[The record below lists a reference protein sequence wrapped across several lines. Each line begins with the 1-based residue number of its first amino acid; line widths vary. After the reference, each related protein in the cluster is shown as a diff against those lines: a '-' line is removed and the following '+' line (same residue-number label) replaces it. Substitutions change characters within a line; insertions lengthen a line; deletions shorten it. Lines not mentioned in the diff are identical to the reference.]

1 MIVTINEDYQVK
13 VDNYANY
20 ALIKDVRDE
29 SGVITMFA
37 TKGYYSNMSRALNA
51 CIHLMLEDKYD
62 VMELTQY
69 LDELERLEA
78 KFRPVMKRFREGD
91 QMTKSEVTELQNF
104 IVDEV
109 LPTYADGYEK
119 GEIIS
124 KIIIGTLKL
133 RNKYIL
139 KPTKLGATILAN
151 QLKFRAMVEAELEEL
166 AEKVEDEQ

>member
-20 ALIKDVRDE
+20 TLLKAVRDK
-29 SGVITMFA
+29 SGAIKTGKDNLSMFA

-62 VMELTQY
+62 VMEWTQY

-91 QMTKSEVTELQNF
+91 
-104 IVDEV
+104 
-109 LPTYADGYEK
+109 
-119 GEIIS
+119 
-124 KIIIGTLKL
+124 
-133 RNKYIL
+133 
-139 KPTKLGATILAN
+139 
-151 QLKFRAMVEAELEEL
+151 
-166 AEKVEDEQ
+166 

>member
-1 MIVTINEDYQVK
+1 MIVIINEDYQVK

-20 ALIKDVRDE
+20 TLLKAVRDE
-29 SGVITMFA
+29 SGAIKTGKDNSPMLA

-91 QMTKSEVTELQNF
+91 
-104 IVDEV
+104 
-109 LPTYADGYEK
+109 
-119 GEIIS
+119 
-124 KIIIGTLKL
+124 
-133 RNKYIL
+133 
-139 KPTKLGATILAN
+139 
-151 QLKFRAMVEAELEEL
+151 
-166 AEKVEDEQ
+166 

>member
-1 MIVTINEDYQVK
+1 MIVNINEDYQVK

-20 ALIKDVRDE
+20 TLLKDVRDE
-29 SGVITMFA
+29 SGAIKTGKDKLPMLT

-91 QMTKSEVTELQNF
+91 
-104 IVDEV
+104 
-109 LPTYADGYEK
+109 
-119 GEIIS
+119 
-124 KIIIGTLKL
+124 
-133 RNKYIL
+133 
-139 KPTKLGATILAN
+139 
-151 QLKFRAMVEAELEEL
+151 
-166 AEKVEDEQ
+166 